1 MHLILPFPEA
11 LELATSQKP
20 LPSAIEGVTCEG
32 DTVFVSINP
41 ETVLPRFLQGVVP
54 KVRLELRFLSFTAG
68 VATFEL
74 VSNVLSLPLH
84 RLINLLTAA
93 IPLPEGVKIEKGEG
107 TPRVVVALQGFID
120 QQVSGLTLSEF
131 YLFDSEIVAVATLH
145 NFRTLR

>member
-20 LPSAIEGVTCEG
+20 LPAAIEGVTCEG
-32 DTVFVSINP
+32 DTVYVSINS
-41 ETVLPRFLQGVVP
+41 ETVLPRFLQSVAP

-93 IPLPEGVKIEKGEG
+93 IPLPEGVKIEKGDG
-107 TPRVVVALQGFID
+107 TPRVVVELQRFID
-120 QQVSGLTLSEF
+120 QQVSGLTLNEF

-145 NFRTLR
+145 HFRTLR